1 MREKRKI
8 LKFKVF
14 ASQDTKLRESNLA
27 PELRSA
33 KDFYIDEVNEFF
45 FKIFTLKIETTDIVL
60 SKKRK

>member
-27 PELRSA
+27 PELRSP

-60 SKKRK
+60 SKNRK